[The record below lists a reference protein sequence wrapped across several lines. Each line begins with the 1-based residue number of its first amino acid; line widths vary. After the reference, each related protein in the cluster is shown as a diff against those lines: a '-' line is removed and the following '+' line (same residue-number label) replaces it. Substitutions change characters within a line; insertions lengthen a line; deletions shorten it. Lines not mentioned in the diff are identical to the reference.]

1 MHGGNIME
9 YSKKELKDI
18 LDNHKLWLSTNRKE
32 GSRADLRSANLS
44 GADLRGAD
52 LRSADLRS
60 ADLYSADLR
69 SADLYSADL
78 RSANL
83 YSADLRSANLSGA
96 DLYSADLRSADLRS
110 ASLEG
115 AVLDEIKGK
124 KIITFQA
131 GRDFAYTCDG
141 NIKIGCESH
150 TIEYWVSNFEEIG
163 ISNKYTKDELKLYG
177 DFIKYINSL
186 GELA

>member
-83 YSADLRSANLSGA
+83 SG
-96 DLYSADLRSADLRS
+96 ADLRS